1 MSEIYLDDDSIPMW
15 VRIEECMR
23 MLDLAVKQSKERG
36 RRMVE
41 REIDYYTAKAEES
54 YRMLEAGYA
63 NTYIQTVIKGQPKVA
78 AAMGEYHAAEV
89 EYKNANE
96 AIQAYKLKLRVM
108 EAELEREYGQSAKA

>member
-23 MLDLAVKQSKERG
+23 LLDLAIKEAKERG
-36 RRMVE
+36 RKMVE
-41 REIDYYTAKAEES
+41 REVEYYAAKAEES

-63 NTYIQTVIKGQPKVA
+63 NTYIQTVIKGQEKVA

-89 EYKNANE
+89 EYRNANE
-96 AIQAYKLKLRVM
+96 AIQVYKLKLRVM
-108 EAELEREYGQSAKA
+108 ESELEREHEQARRM

>member
-15 VRIEECMR
+15 VRIEEGMR
-23 MLDLAVKQSKERG
+23 MLDLAIKEAKERG
-36 RRMVE
+36 RKMVE
-41 REIDYYTAKAEES
+41 KEVEYYEVKAKVS

-63 NTYIQTVIKGQPKVA
+63 NTYIQMVIKGQPEVA

-96 AIQAYKLKLRVM
+96 AIQAYKLKLRIM
-108 EAELEREYGQSAKA
+108 EAELEREHEQARRM

>member
-1 MSEIYLDDDSIPMW
+1 MRGIRMSEILLDDDSIPMW
-15 VRIEECMR
+15 VRIEECM
-23 MLDLAVKQSKERG
+23 
-36 RRMVE
+36 
-41 REIDYYTAKAEES
+41 
-54 YRMLEAGYA
+54 RMLEAGYA

-108 EAELEREYGQSAKA
+108 EAELEREYGQSARA